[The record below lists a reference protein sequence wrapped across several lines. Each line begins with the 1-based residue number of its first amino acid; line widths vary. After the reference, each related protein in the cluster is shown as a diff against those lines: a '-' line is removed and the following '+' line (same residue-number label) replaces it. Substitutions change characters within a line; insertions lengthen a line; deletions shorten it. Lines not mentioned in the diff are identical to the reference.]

1 MTERIGVTY
10 LDVPW
15 TGGGWHLALFY
26 ERADGQK
33 TVLEF
38 GPTERNPGVSE
49 RAAEIATELNLTTR
63 NSPSPFGFLKG
74 GERPWSNDIYIQDD
88 SRPREI
94 LMDDADL
101 SAKWAIMQQAAAQTN
116 AGNFEY
122 RPLVQN
128 SNTFVATALQLADI
142 HQPTGLPGELLFIPG
157 LDSRLSIGDIH
168 GSLDSDVQSAAYH
181 LDQDHQID
189 QINYTLENGLKVIDD
204 FDQNNQHSWSYQS
217 TVFNPTGLVDR
228 VLTVND
234 DLTKNILVYDVQNNN
249 LSDQATFFNSNDQM
263 IEINKWATDRSHA
276 DTVFDPLNVQPWDR
290 METEFAPTGRVVET
304 DTINDNASVQRTDF
318 RSDGTS
324 TVTSDTV
331 DPAAAYTSFSD
342 RFDASQRLIEGVIK
356 NLDGTTTSGAQD
368 PAGGQTWHD
377 DTLLYDVYGRLGSE
391 TLA

>member
-101 SAKWAIMQQAAAQTN
+101 SAKWVIMQQAAAQTN

-142 HQPTGLPGELLFIPG
+142 QPRRYDFSVRLRPGQPIQLARLYRLLQRPG
-157 LDSRLSIGDIH
+157 PRNQRNLSSRFRQLLYSRLQFFES
-168 GSLDSDVQSAAYH
+168 
-181 LDQDHQID
+181 
-189 QINYTLENGLKVIDD
+189 K
-204 FDQNNQHSWSYQS
+204 
-217 TVFNPTGLVDR
+217 R
-228 VLTVND
+228 V
-234 DLTKNILVYDVQNNN
+234 Y
-249 LSDQATFFNSNDQM
+249 
-263 IEINKWATDRSHA
+263 
-276 DTVFDPLNVQPWDR
+276 
-290 METEFAPTGRVVET
+290 RV
-304 DTINDNASVQRTDF
+304 
-318 RSDGTS
+318 
-324 TVTSDTV
+324 
-331 DPAAAYTSFSD
+331 
-342 RFDASQRLIEGVIK
+342 
-356 NLDGTTTSGAQD
+356 
-368 PAGGQTWHD
+368 
-377 DTLLYDVYGRLGSE
+377 
-391 TLA
+391 